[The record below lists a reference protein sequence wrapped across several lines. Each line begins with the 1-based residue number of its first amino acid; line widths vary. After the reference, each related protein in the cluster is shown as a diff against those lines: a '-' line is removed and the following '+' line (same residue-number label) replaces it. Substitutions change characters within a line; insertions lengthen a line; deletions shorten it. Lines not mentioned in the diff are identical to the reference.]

1 MYRLRDEFKILGGSF
16 SSAFLK
22 SKRRKT
28 VIGKIHSTES
38 FGASDGPGVRYI
50 IFLKGCS
57 MRCKYC
63 HNPDTWGSDTH
74 KELSCD
80 ELINKAER
88 YKEYWKN
95 GGGITVS
102 GGEPLLQI
110 DFLTSLLKRA
120 KEKGINTCIDTSGE
134 PFDKNNTN
142 KFDELIKYT
151 DLVLLD
157 IKQIDDEKHKNLTS
171 KSNKNTLEFAKYLS
185 DKGIKMWIRYVLVPG
200 ISDDENDL
208 KKLKSFV
215 DTLNTVEKIEVLP
228 YHTLGKFKWDE
239 LGLEYE
245 LNNTPT
251 PTNEQVKH
259 AQEILNI

>member
-1 MYRLRDEFKILGGSF
+1 M
-16 SSAFLK
+16 
-22 SKRRKT
+22 
-28 VIGKIHSTES
+28 IGKIHSTES
-38 FGASDGPGVRYI
+38 FGASDGPGVRFI

-63 HNPDTWGSDTH
+63 HNPDTWGSD
-74 KELSCD
+74 KYNELSCD
-80 ELINKAER
+80 ELLEKALR

-95 GGGITVS
+95 DGGITVS

-110 DFLTSLLKRA
+110 DFLTELLKRA

-134 PFDKNNTN
+134 PFQKNNAE

-157 IKQIDDEKHKNLTS
+157 IKQIDDEKHKALTG
-171 KSNKNTLEFAKYLS
+171 KSNCNTLEFAKYLS
-185 DKGIKMWIRYVLVPG
+185 DNGVKMWVRHVLVPG
-200 ISDDENDL
+200 VSDDEKDL
-208 KKLKSFV
+208 KALKKFIN
-215 DTLNTVEKIEVLP
+215 TLKTVEKVEILP

-239 LGLEYE
+239 LGLDYE

-251 PTNEQVKH
+251 PTNEQIQFAK
-259 AQEILNI
+259 EILGI